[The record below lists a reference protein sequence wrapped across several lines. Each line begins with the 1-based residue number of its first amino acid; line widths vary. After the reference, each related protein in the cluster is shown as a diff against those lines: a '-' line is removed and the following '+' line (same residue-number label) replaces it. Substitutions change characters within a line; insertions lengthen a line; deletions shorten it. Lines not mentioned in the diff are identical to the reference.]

1 MWLDQSEQQNLE
13 AARPRW
19 RLGDVKPVPWKNF
32 LVPPRETEAPMR
44 AWPRCNGRSATGYGG
59 TMHVEQEERKKGCR
73 NDGSLSSS
81 APTNHP
87 KSNGL
92 TWFCLRKRETSWLH
106 SGTPFKIDT
115 IDAAPAIASP
125 NHGVHISEAN
135 TPSSTMGDQSTG
147 QDDASTI
154 DNTVPTST
162 PTKGILHEKGV
173 QPLTENE
180 HKAPGLLAVI
190 LPREIIFRT

>member
-1 MWLDQSEQQNLE
+1 RTKLWELANNI
-13 AARPRW
+13 R
-19 RLGDVKPVPWKNF
+19 
-32 LVPPRETEAPMR
+32 
-44 AWPRCNGRSATGYGG
+44 RCDT
-59 TMHVEQEERKKGCR
+59 KCR

-180 HKAPGLLAVI
+180 HKAPGLLSVI